1 MNVWLLGSCVL
12 IFALV
17 PCGIVAFRGDV
28 AERLV
33 GLEMASIIATFL
45 LVMFAEG
52 TRRTNFYDVA
62 LALALLS
69 FGGGL
74 VFARFLERWL

>member
-1 MNVWLLGSCVL
+1 MNVWLLGAAVL
-12 IFALV
+12 LFALV
-17 PCGIVAFRGDV
+17 PCGIASFRGDTV
-28 AERLV
+28 ERLV
-33 GLEMASIIATFL
+33 GLEMAGMIVTLL
-45 LVMFAEG
+45 LVMLAEG
-52 TRRTNFYDVA
+52 IGQVNFYDLP

>member
-1 MNVWLLGSCVL
+1 MNVWLLASAVL
-12 IFALV
+12 LFALV
-17 PCGIVAFRGDV
+17 PCGITSFRGDTM
-28 AERLV
+28 ERLV
-33 GLEMASIIATFL
+33 GLEMAGMVVTLL
-45 LVMFAEG
+45 LVMLAEG
-52 TRRTNFYDVA
+52 MGQVNFYDLA

>member
-1 MNVWLLGSCVL
+1 MNAWLLGASVL
-12 IFALV
+12 LAGLV
-17 PCGIVAFRGDV
+17 PCGIASFRGDTM
-28 AERLV
+28 ERLV
-33 GLEMASIIATFL
+33 GLEMASMVVTLL
-45 LVMFAEG
+45 LVMLAEG
-52 TRRTNFYDVA
+52 IGQVNFYDLP

>member
-1 MNVWLLGSCVL
+1 MNAWLLAATVL
-12 IFALV
+12 LFALI
-17 PCGIVAFRGDV
+17 PCGVTVFRGG
-28 AERLV
+28 APNRLV
-33 GLEMASIIATFL
+33 GLEFSSMITVLL
-45 LVMFAEG
+45 LVLLAEG
-52 TRRTNFYDVA
+52 SHRVNFYDLG

>member
-1 MNVWLLGSCVL
+1 MNVWLLGSAVL
-12 IFALV
+12 LFALV
-17 PCGIVAFRGDV
+17 PCGIAAFRGDV
-28 AERLV
+28 MERLV
-33 GLEMASIIATFL
+33 GLEMTGMVVTLL
-45 LVMFAEG
+45 LVMLAQG
-52 TRRTNFYDVA
+52 MNRVNFYDLA

>member
-1 MNVWLLGSCVL
+1 MNVWLLGSAAL

-17 PCGIVAFRGDV
+17 PCGITTFRGNAV
-28 AERLV
+28 ERLV
-33 GLEMASIIATFL
+33 GLETAGMIGALL
-45 LVMFAEG
+45 LVMLAEG
-52 TRRTNFYDVA
+52 THRINFYDLA

>member
-12 IFALV
+12 IFALA
-17 PCGIVAFRGDV
+17 PCGIAMFRGN
-28 AERLV
+28 ALERLV
-33 GLEMASIIATFL
+33 GLEMAGVISTLL
-45 LVMFAEG
+45 LVMLTEG
-52 TRRTNFYDVA
+52 MHRINFYDLA

-69 FGGGL
+69 FGGAL